1 MDYKLTDFLPTTKK
15 ECELRGW
22 DELDVILF
30 SGDAYVDHPSFGP
43 AILGRILE
51 ANGYRVA
58 IVPQPDWHG
67 DFRDFKKLGRPRLF
81 FGVSPGAMDSMVNRY
96 TANRRMRSEDAFSPD
111 SRHDM
116 RPDYPSIVYTQIL
129 KKLYPD
135 VPVALGG
142 IEASL
147 RRISHYDYWKD
158 ELRKCI
164 LCDSGADLILYG
176 MGERSIVELA
186 NALAEG
192 KTMDQIHEMPQ
203 VAFYCKEKDIP
214 GGFKEDDIILHSH
227 EECLHNKKGQAE
239 NVRHLEEEA
248 NKMHAQ
254 RMIQETD
261 GKYVV
266 VNPPFPLM
274 TTEELDAAFDLPYTR
289 LPHPKYKGKTIPAYE
304 MIKFSVNLHRG
315 CFGGCSFCT
324 ISAHQGKF
332 VVCRSK
338 ESILKEVK
346 KIIEMPD
353 FKGYLSDLG
362 GPSANMYGMHGKNQK
377 ACEVCKRPS
386 CVNPQICP
394 NLNTDHSKL
403 LEIYHAVDALPGIK
417 KSFIGSGVRYDLLL
431 HKSKDEKVNQAAREY
446 TRELITKHVS
456 GRLKVAPEH
465 TSPEVLKFMRKPSFD
480 LFYEFKRIFDKINKE
495 EGLNQQII
503 PYFISSH
510 PGCHEEDM
518 AELAVITKGLDF
530 HLEQVQDFTPTPMT
544 ISTETWYTGYDPYTL
559 EPVFSAKTQ
568 KEKLAQRMF
577 FFWYKPEER
586 RAIESELRRI
596 DRADLIDKL
605 YDKKSFGG
613 NHGGGFKGKKTNF
626 DDKAIGSTY
635 DNPGVGRGAKGKR
648 GAGRNAAEPNGG
660 RGRGRNA
667 ADRFAPKGYGNVGCY
682 DEEKYLNEGRPLNG
696 KFSRNGHAQQ
706 GRGNNT
712 PQGRS
717 NNANANIR
725 DAVAAARAELRNQ
738 KEQGAGFF
746 KDKKKKSF
754 NPNFD
759 TDNHNRKNRYNSGD
773 KNERGSRDKNE
784 RGSGDRNER
793 GSGDRNERGSGRGRG
808 NQGRNEGRGRRK

>member
-30 SGDAYVDHPSFGP
+30 SGDAYVDHPSFGS

-96 TANRRMRSEDAFSPD
+96 TANRRMRNEDAFSPD

-129 KKLYPD
+129 KKLFPD

-186 NALAEG
+186 NAFAEG
-192 KTMDQIHEMPQ
+192 KTMDEIHEMPQ

-214 GGFKEDDIILHSH
+214 GGFKDDDIILHSH

-254 RMIQETD
+254 RMIQEVD

-346 KIIEMPD
+346 KIIAMPD

-377 ACEVCKRPS
+377 ACEMCKRPS

-596 DRADLIDKL
+596 GRSDLIAKL
-605 YDKKSFGG
+605 YDKRDMKSG
-613 NHGGGFKGKKTNF
+613 HPSARF
-626 DDKAIGSTY
+626 DAKAIGSTY
-635 DNPGVGRGAKGKR
+635 DNPGVGRGARGKNR
-648 GAGRNAAEPNGG
+648 QGNSSYGPNSGRN
-660 RGRGRNA
+660 GRNQSYQ
-667 ADRFAPKGYGNVGCY
+667 PKGYGNVGCY
-682 DEEKYLNEGRPLNG
+682 DEDKYLNNGKPLNARNRNDGSQRPL
-696 KFSRNGHAQQ
+696 SPR
-706 GRGNNT
+706 
-712 PQGRS
+712 
-717 NNANANIR
+717 
-725 DAVAAARAELRNQ
+725 ELAKSV
-738 KEQGAGFF
+738 KEQLKAEKGSGFF

-759 TDNHNRKNRYNSGD
+759 EGNHRRGDMSQNRGNGKQNHGNGRNSG
-773 KNERGSRDKNE
+773 SF
-784 RGSGDRNER
+784 SGDNRNK
-793 GSGDRNERGSGRGRG
+793 GNSGRRG
-808 NQGRNEGRGRRK
+808 KR

>member
-129 KKLYPD
+129 KKLFPD

-186 NALAEG
+186 NAFAEG
-192 KTMDQIHEMPQ
+192 KTMDEIHEMPQ
-203 VAFYCKEKDIP
+203 VAFYCTEKDIP
-214 GGFKEDDIILHSH
+214 GGFKDDDIILHSH

-248 NKMHAQ
+248 NKMHAL
-254 RMIQETD
+254 RMIQEVD

-338 ESILKEVK
+338 KSILKEVK
-346 KIIEMPD
+346 KIIAMPD

-596 DRADLIDKL
+596 GRSDLIAKL
-605 YDKKSFGG
+605 YDKRDMRGG
-613 NHGGGFKGKKTNF
+613 HTSARF
-626 DDKAIGSTY
+626 DEKAVGSTY
-635 DNPGVGRGAKGKR
+635 DNPGVGRGARGKNR
-648 GAGRNAAEPNGG
+648 QGNSSYGSNSGRKGRNQSYQ
-660 RGRGRNA
+660 
-667 ADRFAPKGYGNVGCY
+667 PKGYGNVGCY
-682 DEEKYLNEGRPLNG
+682 DEDKYLNNGKPLNARNRNDGSQRPL
-696 KFSRNGHAQQ
+696 SPR
-706 GRGNNT
+706 
-712 PQGRS
+712 
-717 NNANANIR
+717 
-725 DAVAAARAELRNQ
+725 ELAKSV
-738 KEQGAGFF
+738 KEQLKADKGSGFF

-759 TDNHNRKNRYNSGD
+759 EGNHRRGDMSQNRGNGKQNHGNGRNSG
-773 KNERGSRDKNE
+773 SF
-784 RGSGDRNER
+784 SGDNRNK
-793 GSGDRNERGSGRGRG
+793 GNSGRRG
-808 NQGRNEGRGRRK
+808 KR